1 MEARH
6 RLRYPPAWERLD
18 DDTWAMKA
26 HVGPKDDE
34 SHTTDSA
41 PRSAVPPGDGRST
54 SIARAS
60 NTPGPIT
67 HLPPELWL
75 AVLSHLEHDELV
87 PLRLVNRQLS
97 TLALAPCLHR
107 RLTLFPPLVLTTVVR
122 KILPHVRHLS
132 VHLSGS
138 PRGWGALASSSH
150 TARSPLFNN
159 YNSGGMRP
167 VRCSSPHPSTSLRAL
182 LALIKSGQLRSL
194 RLPHAAVPWD
204 ELSPELSRIGGKL
217 HTLDLRGGGLG
228 HSAARALPG
237 CLRDLDLSYNYIT
250 RLPRISSL
258 QHLEVLTLRGCFMI
272 PMPEVARLLSNLPE
286 TVHTLDLSE
295 MQQVEV
301 PALMALRVASDAG
314 PSALKCVKLAGID
327 HLTRADVRALQR
339 HWAER
344 RAASR
349 GEQAPR
355 AIQLLTPPPSP
366 PSSFLPG
373 SPEQTTFHAPTAM
386 PATPPTRWLP
396 HATPRKQL
404 PPTPPASA
412 KRPHDGDHIDIVHT
426 ALLESDDEAGYRQF
440 IGEVIG
446 GTLGLGFGGP
456 LAEAGA

>member
-1 MEARH
+1 
-6 RLRYPPAWERLD
+6 
-18 DDTWAMKA
+18 MKA
-26 HVGPKDDE
+26 PTGPKDDE
-34 SHTTDSA
+34 SHTTGST
-41 PRSAVPPGDGRST
+41 PPSAVSHGDGRSNST
-54 SIARAS
+54 AGPSSA
-60 NTPGPIT
+60 PGPIT
-67 HLPPELWL
+67 HLPPELWI

-107 RLTLFPPLVLTTVVR
+107 RLTLFPPLVLTPVLR

-132 VHLSGS
+132 VHLAGS

-150 TARSPLFNN
+150 GARNPLFPSS
-159 YNSGGMRP
+159 YIDGVRP
-167 VRCSSPHPSTSLRAL
+167 ARCSSPHPSTSLRAL
-182 LALIKSGQLRSL
+182 LALIHPGQLRAL
-194 RLPHAAVPWD
+194 HLPHAAVPWD
-204 ELSPELSRIGGKL
+204 ELAPELARIGGKL
-217 HTLDLRGGGLG
+217 HTLDLRGGGLA
-228 HSAARALPG
+228 HSAARALPVH
-237 CLRDLDLSYNYIT
+237 LRDLNLSYNCIT

-258 QHLEVLTLRGCFMI
+258 QRLEVLTLRGCFMI

-301 PALMALRVASDAG
+301 PALMALRVASDPG

-344 RAASR
+344 RAACR
-349 GEQAPR
+349 GEEAPR

-366 PSSFLPG
+366 PSSFLSG
-373 SPEQTTFHAPTAM
+373 SPERSAFHTPTMM

-396 HATPRKQL
+396 HATPRKL
-404 PPTPPASA
+404 PPTPPESA
-412 KRPHDGDHIDIVHT
+412 KRPHDDDHINIVHT

-440 IGEVIG
+440 IGEVVG
-446 GTLGLGFGGP
+446 GTLGLGIGGP